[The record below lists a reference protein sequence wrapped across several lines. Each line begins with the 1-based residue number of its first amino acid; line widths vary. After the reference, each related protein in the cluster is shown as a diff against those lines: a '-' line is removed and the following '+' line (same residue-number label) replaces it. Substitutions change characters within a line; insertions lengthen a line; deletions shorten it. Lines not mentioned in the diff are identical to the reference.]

1 MIGDRKRLVRPAVTL
16 LVPVVGVVVFDW
28 RLRSVLLF
36 YWLEVGVTVVRQS
49 VEATFAGRP
58 NSEEGRMLRPPFG
71 KIREKRGGIA
81 MPGPLPPVYPRTVP
95 TVFTGAFVALAA
107 WGLIGTQIVAL
118 GGQVD
123 LSAPPLEILLGTPVD
138 SPGRRLELLFGATG
152 IAVGGLA
159 TFVSNVQ
166 NRPYQ
171 DLSARA
177 IVGPRQIAG
186 PILFLLVFF
195 AGLFFSDG
203 NLVAVR
209 DPVFVAVVIGR
220 TGLDAAEEF
229 GVTDRYLPEGLKRD
243 VQIGEPDSIPSGD
256 GEPQARWG
264 VHRPSVVGVRMLTSP
279 GRVFSNRD
287 GLLYL
292 MIALFAWF
300 VVDGT
305 AGTIIAAGI
314 LATVA
319 LIGSIIVGIETDLR
333 YGHLEYRLYDDC
345 VVAYDRLLETP
356 QWRVELDEITGTE
369 TSVAFLDRLPGFT
382 LERLRLQTRND
393 SETLVGLADAGAVCE
408 AVDEARFESVTNS

>member
-1 MIGDRKRLVRPAVTL
+1 MRTMIGDRKRLVRPATTL

-28 RLRSVLLF
+28 RLRFVLLF

-71 KIREKRGGIA
+71 KLREKRGGIA
-81 MPGPLPPVYPRTVP
+81 MPGPLPALYPRAVP
-95 TVFTGAFVALAA
+95 TVFMSVFVALAT
-107 WGLIGTQIVAL
+107 WGLIGTQIIAL

-152 IAVGGLA
+152 IVIGQSA

-186 PILFLLVFF
+186 PILFLLVFV
-195 AGLFFSDG
+195 AGLFLSDG
-203 NLVAVR
+203 NLAAVR
-209 DPVFVAVVIGR
+209 DPVFAVVVIGR

-229 GVTDRYLPEGLKRD
+229 GVTDRYLPEGFKRD
-243 VQIGEPDSIPSGD
+243 VQIGEPDSVPSGD
-256 GEPQARWG
+256 GEPRSRWR
-264 VHRPSVVGVRMLTSP
+264 VHRPSVVCVRMLTSP

-292 MIALFAWF
+292 FLSLFVWIA
-300 VVDGT
+300 VDGVT
-305 AGTIIAAGI
+305 GTVIAAGI

-319 LIGSIIVGIETDLR
+319 LIGAIVIGIETDLR

-345 VVAYDRLLETP
+345 VVAYDRLLATP
-356 QWRVELDEITGTE
+356 QWRVELDRITGTE
-369 TSVAFLDRLPGFT
+369 TSVAFLDRLPGLT
-382 LERLRLQTRND
+382 LERLYLRTRDD
-393 SETLVGLADAGAVCE
+393 SETLVGMADAGTVRE
-408 AVDEARFESVTNS
+408 AVDEARFE